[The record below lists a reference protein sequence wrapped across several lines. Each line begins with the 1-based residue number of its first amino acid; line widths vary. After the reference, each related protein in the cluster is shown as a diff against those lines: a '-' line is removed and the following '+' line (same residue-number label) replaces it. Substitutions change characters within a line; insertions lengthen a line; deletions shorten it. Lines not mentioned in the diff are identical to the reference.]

1 MGKALVLILGHSF
14 IRRLR
19 DHIASSYDNG
29 YTVKLGISTSDF
41 YLKWYDVSG
50 RTIAKIR
57 KHDLSDFGHTASVK

>member
-29 YTVKLGISTSDF
+29 YTVKLGISTPDF
-41 YLKWYDVSG
+41 FLKWYDVSG
-50 RTIAKIR
+50 RNLKT
-57 KHDLSDFGHTASVK
+57 